1 MWTDRYTNDTGKDL
15 SKQGKEQVQH
25 SMGAG
30 ESKSERTL
38 QSKQSS
44 RLKKKFGSMRSTR
57 NQADIQALLGHHISY
72 KTSRYRERPKKKIP
86 PESKER
92 KKKTRMIN

>member
-44 RLKKKFGSMRSTR
+44 RLKKSL
-57 NQADIQALLGHHISY
+57 AL
-72 KTSRYRERPKKKIP
+72 
-86 PESKER
+86 
-92 KKKTRMIN
+92 